1 MSTYKQIAGTTVKA
15 YTTNPSD
22 PQEGEMWYNQTTL
35 KLRGVTAEGAWS
47 STAPAL
53 NGGSSSIGFGVQT
66 AAVIAGGATTP
77 GNQSYV
83 EEYNGSGFSSATVM
97 PAVRQDGAG
106 AGTETAGLVWC
117 GEGSG
122 KLNTTIEYD
131 GSSWTS
137 TNTYPITARGVRG
150 SGTQTAAIG
159 LGGDTPAPAAS
170 NVSAEYNGSTWTA
183 GNNLP
188 GNRIAAATSGPQTS
202 ALATTGKNNT
212 PNPSVSNLNTSY
224 DGTNWTTET
233 VYPLSLRQAASTGTS
248 SSANLVAG
256 GVGATPFGDAVT
268 TANLWNGS
276 AWTATG
282 SLGTKSTH
290 MGYAGTSTAA
300 MICRGAQDYPSYP
313 GVAQEYNFSA
323 QVVTAGAWASGGA
336 LNTARRSM
344 NTGPIGTQDAGLSAG
359 GYTTTRVA
367 VTEEYNGATWSNGNN
382 TTDTL
387 NNRGGAGSQTA
398 GLLFGGLPSPIAVD
412 DTEEYDGTNWT
423 AGGALNTA
431 RGYGPIA
438 AGTQTAALAAGGY
451 NPPVTFVTSV
461 EFYNGSTWAT
471 QPNTNQPN
479 YAGASGGDQTAA
491 WYVGAGSVSPAPPN
505 KLTYNWD
512 GTSWTSSGS
521 YASSPVVNLFGGGP
535 QTAGWMCGGDLD
547 PGYSSS
553 TNHYDGSVWSTA
565 PTLGTARNYGGSGGT
580 TTAGLIFGGFNG
592 SNVSNT
598 EEFTGES
605 TSANSVDITTAE

>member
-35 KLRGVTAEGAWS
+35 KLRGVTALAAFSSASPTTTSREGA
-47 STAPAL
+47 
-53 NGGSSSIGFGVQT
+53 GGFGIQT
-66 AAVIAGGATTP
+66 AAVIFGGETP
-77 GNQSYV
+77 PVTNLT
-83 EEYNGSGFSSATVM
+83 EEYNGSGWTAGGNLNTARYRV
-97 PAVRQDGAG
+97 AG
-106 AGTETAGLVWC
+106 AGTLTAGLAF
-117 GEGSG
+117 GGFIPPNSNATE
-122 KLNTTIEYD
+122 EYN
-131 GSSWTS
+131 GTSWTS
-137 TNTYPITARGVRG
+137 
-150 SGTQTAAIG
+150 
-159 LGGDTPAPAAS
+159 
-170 NVSAEYNGSTWTA
+170 
-183 GNNLP
+183 GNNLNTARHSL
-188 GNRIAAATSGPQTS
+188 GSGGTQTS
-202 ALATTGKNNT
+202 ALGFGGSVTGGTLYQSVTEEYNGTSWTEVSDLNTGRQQLSGAGANAEECLAFGGYTSSPPTVAVNNT
-212 PNPSVSNLNTSY
+212 ESWDGTSWTEVNNLNTARYASDSGGTQTSAIMIGGFVGPGTVQNATETW
-224 DGTNWTTET
+224 DGTNW
-233 VYPLSLRQAASTGTS
+233 STSPATLATSRSRSRGGGTS
-248 SSANLVAG
+248 SAFV
-256 GVGATPFGDAVT
+256 
-268 TANLWNGS
+268 
-276 AWTATG
+276 TATG
-282 SLGTKSTH
+282 QTPSI
-290 MGYAGTSTAA
+290 TSAT
-300 MICRGAQDYPSYP
+300 
-313 GVAQEYNFSA
+313 EEFNFSA
-323 QVVTAGAWASGGA
+323 QVVTAGAWATGGA

-367 VTEEYNGATWSNGNN
+367 VTEEYNGTAWSNGNN

-398 GLLFGGLPSPIAVD
+398 GLLFGGLPSPTAVD

-491 WYVGAGSVSPAPPN
+491 WYVGAGAVSPAPPN

-592 SNVSNT
+592 SNLSNT
-598 EEFTGES
+598 EEFTGET
-605 TSANSVDITTAE
+605 TSANTVDITTAE